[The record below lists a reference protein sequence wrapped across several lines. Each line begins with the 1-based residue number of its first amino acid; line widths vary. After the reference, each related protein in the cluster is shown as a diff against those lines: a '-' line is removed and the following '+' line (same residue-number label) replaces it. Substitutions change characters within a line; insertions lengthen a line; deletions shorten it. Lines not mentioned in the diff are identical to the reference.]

1 MDNPMIVGAIAAIV
15 GVGIGCLVDRL
26 IKGGAYKT
34 RDEIIR
40 QAERDAENVK
50 KDLELKLKEDML
62 KRRESLESKMEEVR
76 GSQRE
81 RDRELDKR
89 ESQLEEQQ
97 DSIRKKEKML
107 QGTQQKLA
115 ERVKSME
122 AKDAELNRLLKEE
135 QEVLYKTSE
144 LTRDQATEQLL
155 KRLDRELTDQTGA
168 MILKHEA
175 EVKVDCERKAREI
188 IGMAVQRY
196 ASAHTSE
203 STVSTVDIPSDEVK
217 GRIIGREGRNIRAFE
232 KATGVDVIVDD
243 TPGVVIVSA
252 FDSVRREIGKLS
264 LTKLIQDGRIHPSR
278 IEEIVA
284 ETTKE
289 MEEHIRKLGMH
300 ACEEASVRGLHP
312 KLMDLMGRLHFRVSY
327 SQNVRQHSIEVAHLT
342 GMMAEQLGLDG
353 TLARRCGF
361 LHDIGKAADHE
372 MEGGHPAVGAELLKR
387 YGEGPEVVHSAAG
400 HHDDIRPEHIY
411 TVLVAAADAVSAAR
425 PGARR
430 ETLEK
435 YVRRLEELE
444 ALACGFPGVDHAF
457 AVQAGREIRII
468 VDSSRVNDRQAARMS
483 RDIAGA
489 IEQTLTY
496 PGEIRVT
503 VLRETRNVEY
513 AR

>member
-1 MDNPMIVGAIAAIV
+1 MNEVLIGALAGAIGGAL
-15 GVGIGCLVDRL
+15 GFFLDRL
-26 IKGGAYKT
+26 IRGQAWKS
-34 RDEIIR
+34 RDEILQ
-40 QAERDAENVK
+40 QAQREADSLRRDQ
-50 KDLELKLKEDML
+50 ELRLKEDLL
-62 KRRESLESKMEEVR
+62 KHREALDARIAE
-76 GSQRE
+76 GQNQL
-81 RDRELDKR
+81 RDRERELDR
-89 ESQLEEQQ
+89 RLAQLAEQQ
-97 DSIRKKEKML
+97 EGFRKKEKML
-107 QGTQQKLA
+107 EVTQQKHADRSRLLDA
-115 ERVKSME
+115 RE
-122 AKDAELNRLLKEE
+122 AELNRLIRDE
-135 QEVLYKTSE
+135 QEQLYRISE
-144 LTRDQATEQLL
+144 LTREQASEQLL
-155 KRLDRELTDQTGA
+155 RRLDRELAEETGA
-168 MILKHEA
+168 IILRHEA
-175 EVKVDCERKAREI
+175 EIKTECERRAREI

-203 STVSTVDIPSDEVK
+203 TTVSTVDIPSDEVK

-252 FDSVRREIGKLS
+252 FDNVRREIGKLA
-264 LTKLIQDGRIHPSR
+264 LIRLIQDGRIHPSR
-278 IEEIVA
+278 IEEIVN
-284 ETTKE
+284 ETTRE
-289 MEEHIRKLGMH
+289 MEEHIRRLGLQ
-300 ACEEASVRGLHP
+300 ACEEAGVRGLHP

-387 YGEGPEVVHSAAG
+387 YGEGSEVVHAAAG

-444 ALACGFPGVDHAF
+444 ALACGFPGVEHAF
-457 AVQAGREIRII
+457 AVQAGREIRVI
-468 VDSSRVNDRQAARMS
+468 VDSSRVNDRQAARLC
-483 RDIAGA
+483 RDLAAA
-489 IEQTLTY
+489 IEQSLTY
-496 PGEIRVT
+496 PGEIKVT
-503 VLRETRNVEY
+503 VLRETRNIEF

>member
-1 MDNPMIVGAIAAIV
+1 MGDMIIGLIAGII
-15 GVGIGCLVDRL
+15 GVTIGYFIDRA
-26 IKGGAYKT
+26 IKGRAWKT
-34 RDEIIR
+34 RDDILKEA
-40 QAERDAENVK
+40 QRDAETLQR
-50 KDLELKLKEDML
+50 DHELKLKEEML
-62 KRRESLESKMEEVR
+62 RRRESLEAKMEEMH
-76 GSQRE
+76 GQL
-81 RDRELDKR
+81 RDRERELDR
-89 ESQLEEQQ
+89 RHAQMEEQQ
-97 DSIRKKEKML
+97 DSFRKKEKML
-107 QGTQQKLA
+107 QGTQTKLA
-115 ERVKSME
+115 DRTRSLDARE
-122 AKDAELNRLLKEE
+122 AELNRMLKEE
-135 QEVLYKTSE
+135 QEQLYRISE
-144 LTRDQATEQLL
+144 LSREQATEQLL
-155 KRLDRELTDQTGA
+155 KRLDRELSDQTGA
-168 MILKHEA
+168 MIMRHEA
-175 EVKVDCERKAREI
+175 EVKVECERKAREI

-203 STVSTVDIPSDEVK
+203 TTVSTVDIPSDEVK

-252 FDSVRREIGKLS
+252 FDNVRREIGKMS
-264 LTKLIQDGRIHPSR
+264 LVKLIQDGRIHPSR

-284 ETTKE
+284 ETTRE
-289 MEEHIRKLGMH
+289 MEEHIRRLGMQ
-300 ACEEASVRGLHP
+300 ACEEAGVRGVHP
-312 KLMDLMGRLHFRVSY
+312 RIMDLMGRLHFRVSY

-387 YGEGPEVVHSAAG
+387 YGEGSEVVHAAAG

-483 RDIAGA
+483 RDIASA
-489 IEQTLTY
+489 IEQSLTY
-496 PGEIRVT
+496 PGEIKVT
-503 VLRETRNVEY
+503 VLRETRNVEF

>member
-1 MDNPMIVGAIAAIV
+1 MNELLIGALAGAIGAAI
-15 GVGIGCLVDRL
+15 GFFLDRM
-26 IKGGAYKT
+26 IRGQAWKS
-34 RDEIIR
+34 RDDILQ
-40 QAERDAENVK
+40 QAQREADSLRRDQ
-50 KDLELKLKEDML
+50 ELRLKEDLL
-62 KRRESLESKMEEVR
+62 KHRETLDAKIAE
-76 GSQRE
+76 GQNQL
-81 RDRELDKR
+81 RDRERELDR
-89 ESQLEEQQ
+89 RLAQLAEQQ
-97 DSIRKKEKML
+97 EGFRKKEKML
-107 QGTQQKLA
+107 EVTQQKHADRSRLLDA
-115 ERVKSME
+115 RE
-122 AKDAELNRLLKEE
+122 AELNRLIRDE
-135 QEVLYKTSE
+135 QEQLYRISE
-144 LTRDQATEQLL
+144 LSREQASEQLL
-155 KRLDRELTDQTGA
+155 KRLDRELAEETGA
-168 MILKHEA
+168 VILRHESEIKA
-175 EVKVDCERKAREI
+175 ECERRAREI

-203 STVSTVDIPSDEVK
+203 TTVSTVDIPSDEVK

-252 FDSVRREIGKLS
+252 FDNVRREIGKLS
-264 LTKLIQDGRIHPSR
+264 LIRLIQDGRIHPSR

-284 ETTKE
+284 ETTRE
-289 MEEHIRKLGMH
+289 MEEHIRRLGLQ
-300 ACEEASVRGLHP
+300 ACEEAGVRGLHP

-387 YGEGPEVVHSAAG
+387 YGEGSEVVHAAAG

-444 ALACGFPGVDHAF
+444 ALACGFPGVEHAF
-457 AVQAGREIRII
+457 AVQAGREIRVI
-468 VDSSRVNDRQAARMS
+468 VDSSRVNDRQAARLC
-483 RDIAGA
+483 RDLASA
-489 IEQTLTY
+489 IEQSLTY
-496 PGEIRVT
+496 PGEIKVT
-503 VLRETRNVEY
+503 VLRETRNIEF

>member
-1 MDNPMIVGAIAAIV
+1 MDSPLIVGLIAAIV
-15 GVGIGCLVDRL
+15 GVAVGYFADRL

-40 QAERDAENVK
+40 QAERDAENLA
-50 KDLELKLKEDML
+50 KDQELKLKEDML
-62 KRRESLESKMEEVR
+62 KRRELLESRLEEAR
-76 GSQRE
+76 GQQRDRE
-81 RDRELDKR
+81 RELDKR
-89 ESQLEEQQ
+89 DVHLEEQQ
-97 DSIRKKEKML
+97 DSFRKKEKML

-115 ERVKSME
+115 ERSKIME
-122 AKDAELNRLLKEE
+122 AKEAELSRMLKDE
-135 QEVLYKTSE
+135 QEQLYKISE
-144 LTRDQATEQLL
+144 LSREQATEQLL
-155 KRLDRELTDQTGA
+155 KRLDRELSDQTGA
-168 MILKHEA
+168 MILKHES
-175 EVKVDCERKAREI
+175 EVKADCERQAREI

-203 STVSTVDIPSDEVK
+203 TTVSTVDIPSDEVK

-264 LTKLIQDGRIHPSR
+264 LIKLIQDGRIHPSR

-284 ETTKE
+284 DTTKE
-289 MEEHIRKLGMH
+289 MEVHIRKLGMQ

-312 KLMDLMGRLHFRVSY
+312 KIVDLMGRLHFRVSY
-327 SQNVRQHSIEVAHLT
+327 SQNVRQHSIEVSHLC

-353 TLARRCGF
+353 GIGRRCGF

-387 YGEGPEVVHSAAG
+387 YGEGPEVVHAAGG
-400 HHDDIRPEHIY
+400 HHDDIRPEYIY
-411 TVLVAAADAVSAAR
+411 TVLVAAADAISAAR

-444 ALACGFPGVDHAF
+444 SLACGFPGVEHAF
-457 AVQAGREIRII
+457 AVQAGREIRVI
-468 VDSSRVNDRQAARMS
+468 VDSGRINDRQAARMS
-483 RDIAGA
+483 RDIANA
-489 IEQTLTY
+489 IEQSLTY
-496 PGEIRVT
+496 PGEIKVT

-513 AR
+513 AK

>member
-15 GVGIGCLVDRL
+15 GVGIGYLIDRL

-34 RDEIIR
+34 RDEIVR

-50 KDLELKLKEDML
+50 KDLELKLKEEML
-62 KRRESLESKMEEVR
+62 KRRELLESKMEETR
-76 GSQRE
+76 GAQRE

-107 QGTQQKLA
+107 QSTQQKLA
-115 ERVKSME
+115 DRVKSME
-122 AKDAELNRLLKEE
+122 AKDAELNRLLKDE

-289 MEEHIRKLGMH
+289 MEEHIRRLGMQ

>member
-1 MDNPMIVGAIAAIV
+1 MDNPVIVGAVAAIV
-15 GVGIGCLVDRL
+15 GLAIGYFVDRL

-97 DSIRKKEKML
+97 ESIRKKEKML
-107 QGTQQKLA
+107 QSTQQKLA
-115 ERVKSME
+115 ERVKAME

-144 LTRDQATEQLL
+144 LTREQATEQLL

-175 EVKVDCERKAREI
+175 EVKIDSERRAREI

-284 ETTKE
+284 ET
-289 MEEHIRKLGMH
+289 
-300 ACEEASVRGLHP
+300 
-312 KLMDLMGRLHFRVSY
+312 
-327 SQNVRQHSIEVAHLT
+327 
-342 GMMAEQLGLDG
+342 
-353 TLARRCGF
+353 
-361 LHDIGKAADHE
+361 
-372 MEGGHPAVGAELLKR
+372 
-387 YGEGPEVVHSAAG
+387 
-400 HHDDIRPEHIY
+400 
-411 TVLVAAADAVSAAR
+411 
-425 PGARR
+425 
-430 ETLEK
+430 
-435 YVRRLEELE
+435 
-444 ALACGFPGVDHAF
+444 
-457 AVQAGREIRII
+457 
-468 VDSSRVNDRQAARMS
+468 
-483 RDIAGA
+483 
-489 IEQTLTY
+489 
-496 PGEIRVT
+496 
-503 VLRETRNVEY
+503 
-513 AR
+513 

>member
-1 MDNPMIVGAIAAIV
+1 
-15 GVGIGCLVDRL
+15 
-26 IKGGAYKT
+26 
-34 RDEIIR
+34 
-40 QAERDAENVK
+40 
-50 KDLELKLKEDML
+50 
-62 KRRESLESKMEEVR
+62 SF
-76 GSQRE
+76 
-81 RDRELDKR
+81 
-89 ESQLEEQQ
+89 
-97 DSIRKKEKML
+97 RKKEAML
-107 QGTQQKLA
+107 QTTQQKLA
-115 ERVKSME
+115 DRTRSID
-122 AKDAELNRLLKEE
+122 ARDAELNRMIREE
-135 QEVLYKTSE
+135 QDQLYRISE
-144 LTRDQATEQLL
+144 LSKEQATEQLL
-155 KRLDRELTDQTGA
+155 KRLDRELADQTGA
-168 MILKHEA
+168 LIMKHET
-175 EVKVDCERKAREI
+175 ELRNECERRAREI

-203 STVSTVDIPSDEVK
+203 TTVSTVDIPNDDVK

-252 FDSVRREIGKLS
+252 FDNVRREIGKRTLV
-264 LTKLIQDGRIHPSR
+264 KLIQDGRIHPSR

-289 MEEHIRKLGMH
+289 MDEHIRRLGLQ
-300 ACEEASVRGLHP
+300 ASEEAGIRGLHP
-312 KLMDLMGRLHFRVSY
+312 KILDLMGRLHFRVSY

-342 GMMAEQLGLDG
+342 GLMAEQLGLDG
-353 TLARRCGF
+353 NLGRRCGF

-387 YGEGPEVVHSAAG
+387 YGEGAEVVHAAAG
-400 HHDDIRPEHIY
+400 HHDDIRPEFIY

-444 ALACGFPGVDHAF
+444 ALVCGFPGVEQAF
-457 AVQAGREIRII
+457 AVQAGREVRVI
-468 VDSSRVNDRQAARMS
+468 VDSARVNDRQAARMS
-483 RDIAGA
+483 RDIATA

-496 PGEIRVT
+496 PGEIKVT
-503 VLRETRNVEY
+503 VLRETRNVEF

>member
-15 GVGIGCLVDRL
+15 GVAVGYFVDRL

-400 HHDDIRPEHIY
+400 HHDDIRPEYIY

>member
-1 MDNPMIVGAIAAIV
+1 MARSAQMD
-15 GVGIGCLVDRL
+15 
-26 IKGGAYKT
+26 
-34 RDEIIR
+34 
-40 QAERDAENVK
+40 
-50 KDLELKLKEDML
+50 
-62 KRRESLESKMEEVR
+62 
-76 GSQRE
+76 
-81 RDRELDKR
+81 
-89 ESQLEEQQ
+89 EQQ
-97 DSIRKKEKML
+97 DAFRKKDKML
-107 QGTQQKLA
+107 QTTQQKLA
-115 ERVKSME
+115 DRTRSID
-122 AKDAELNRLLKEE
+122 ARDAELNRMIREE
-135 QEVLYKTSE
+135 QDQLYRISE
-144 LTRDQATEQLL
+144 LSKEQATEQLL
-155 KRLDRELTDQTGA
+155 KRLDRELADQTGA
-168 MILKHEA
+168 LIMKHET
-175 EVKVDCERKAREI
+175 ELRNECERRAREI

-203 STVSTVDIPSDEVK
+203 TTVSTVDIPNDDVK

-252 FDSVRREIGKLS
+252 FDNVRREIGKRTLV
-264 LTKLIQDGRIHPSR
+264 KLIQDGRIHPSR

-289 MEEHIRKLGMH
+289 MDEHIRRLGLQ
-300 ACEEASVRGLHP
+300 ASEEAGIRGLHP
-312 KLMDLMGRLHFRVSY
+312 KILDLMGRLHFRVSY

-342 GMMAEQLGLDG
+342 GLMAEQLGLDG
-353 TLARRCGF
+353 NLARRCGF

-387 YGEGPEVVHSAAG
+387 YGEGAEVVHAAAG
-400 HHDDIRPEHIY
+400 HHDDIRPEFIY

-444 ALACGFPGVDHAF
+444 ALVCGFPGVEQAF
-457 AVQAGREIRII
+457 AVQAGREVRVI
-468 VDSSRVNDRQAARMS
+468 VDSARVNDRQAARMS
-483 RDIAGA
+483 RDIATA

-496 PGEIRVT
+496 PGEIKVT
-503 VLRETRNVEY
+503 VLRETRNVEF